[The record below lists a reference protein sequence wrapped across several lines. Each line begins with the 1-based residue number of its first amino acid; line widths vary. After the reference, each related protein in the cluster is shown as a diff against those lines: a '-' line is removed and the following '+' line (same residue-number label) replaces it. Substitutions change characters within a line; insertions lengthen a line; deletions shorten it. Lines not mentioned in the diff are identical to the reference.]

1 MCRSFLSPM
10 QGCRLYC
17 SPERRRSSEE
27 GWARGIWGWT
37 QEMEGTPL
45 GNVSW
50 IYAHIFSILTSKWLF
65 SLPKQWDRYQHAY
78 NTFIN
83 LAPTLKELINN
94 PKKRDELWHVLGRV
108 SAHIYAL
115 FHLTQYPQMKRVI
128 TSVRSDDCARLKEQ
142 IGHYILLNPAKDII
156 SPPIHDGQSSR
167 SHLGFNHCHIH
178 RFY

>member
-27 GWARGIWGWT
+27 GWARGIRGWT
-37 QEMEGTPL
+37 QEMESTPL

-94 PKKRDELWHVLGRV
+94 PKKRDELWHVLGGV
-108 SAHIYAL
+108 SACIYAL

-167 SHLGFNHCHIH
+167 SHLGFNHYHIH